1 MTLYESLVKNIG
13 IGWNAFWP
21 RFQDILKQN
30 GYKSTVCM
38 ERSQGDS
45 RSKSDPEWVE
55 ILLDKLGSGT
65 KSKEVRDFLK
75 IYSNNIKRGKNK
87 ERFFIDKFQLEIE
100 LGEDLISPRPSVVI
114 FTTNKDSYKKMQE
127 MHKNLG
133 GR

>member
-13 IGWNAFWP
+13 IGWDAFWP
-21 RFQDILKQN
+21 GLQAVLEQN

-38 ERSQGDS
+38 ERAQGDS
-45 RSKSDPEWVE
+45 RSKSDIEWVE
-55 ILLDKLGSGT
+55 MLLDKLGTGN

-75 IYSNNIKRGKNK
+75 IYSNSSKRGRKK
-87 ERFFIDKFQLEIE
+87 ETFFVDRFQREIE

-114 FTTNKDSYKKMQE
+114 FTKNKDSYKKMQE